1 MRSAFA
7 CPAIVALALTA
18 CIFITSICATSAN
31 AQGGASSRT
40 TPASTNQT
48 SVGSFLASSNKNA
61 LKVTLKASRDQ
72 AIAGSDFGI
81 TAQIENTSDRPVY
94 IAPSSFAMTAPPEL
108 DSDGPRD
115 WLAFFPGVLPIT
127 SGQYQDT
134 VIVLEP
140 GSNISAF
147 WSGNIQHSR
156 GRPPKASLFLNICTI
171 LAYDCSDLIRG
182 LSFSPGKYTLTI
194 VGSYWDTY
202 EGAKSKSVER
212 HTQATELQE
221 QINASQPVILFGAA
235 IGGIIAF
242 LLLTKVQ
249 PSAPSGW
256 ARVRLVPGLLS
267 AVLLSMIVT
276 ILLARLSQS
285 QFIISVTVNDF
296 WGAVAVGFVIA
307 ASGPAILQKFTSLV
321 RGSTVMSTVAPASP
335 PTAAL
340 KAISF
345 VDPATAIP
353 NSTVELKL
361 EGSYLSADDTKVK
374 LFSNTFALRDVSDEG
389 TTACADVVLPVDYD
403 PKKTY
408 PVVLNSTK
416 TGEDSPGID
425 LPAAERS

>member
-1 MRSAFA
+1 MTLVCTRPTLVTHMLISLVFIILPFA
-7 CPAIVALALTA
+7 TPAT
-18 CIFITSICATSAN
+18 
-31 AQGGASSRT
+31 AQGGSTSRT
-40 TPASTNQT
+40 AAANNNQT
-48 SVGSFLASSNKNA
+48 SVGSFVAASNKNA

-108 DSDGPRD
+108 DSEGPRD
-115 WLAFFPGVLPIT
+115 WLAFFPGLLTIAGTQP
-127 SGQYQDT
+127 QNT

-147 WSGNIQHSR
+147 WSGNIQHS
-156 GRPPKASLFLNICTI
+156 GAHAPKTGLLSSACRIVT
-171 LAYDCSDLIRG
+171 YDCSDLIRS

-202 EGAKSKSVER
+202 EGAKAKSIER

-221 QINASQPVILFGAA
+221 QINAPQPVILFGAA
-235 IGGIIAF
+235 IGGAIAF

-256 ARVRLVPGLLS
+256 ARVRWIPGLLS

-296 WGAVAVGFVIA
+296 WGAVAVGFIIA
-307 ASGPAILQKFTSLV
+307 ASGPTILQKFTALV
-321 RGSTVMSTVAPASP
+321 RGSTPASAIP
-335 PTAAL
+335 PTSSATPAL
-340 KAISF
+340 NLISF
-345 VDPATAIP
+345 VDPATATP
-353 NSTVELKL
+353 NATATVKVVGSRLSST
-361 EGSYLSADDTKVK
+361 DTNLK
-374 LFSNTFALRDVSDEG
+374 LFSKTIGLRDVSDDG
-389 TTACADVVLPVDYD
+389 TTGYADVTLPVDYD
-403 PKKTY
+403 PTKRY
-408 PVVLNSTK
+408 PATLNSSK
-416 TGEDSPGID
+416 TGEDTPPVN
-425 LPAAERS
+425 LPAAE